1 MDDLFSTP
9 KNNKPK
15 STSPPPLKR
24 SRDCINE
31 EEDNELNMPPTIKRS
46 HRILLPEFTSALV
59 RPSHLSILIPAY
71 TPQMFE
77 WSDPR
82 SENVSEHRRSHDDP
96 AASHDVPSL
105 SAASASSSAA
115 SFSVSFSSVSV
126 ETTGVKQLILRL
138 NNLKIDPVKKNQ

>member
-15 STSPPPLKR
+15 PTSPPPLKR

-31 EEDNELNMPPTIKRS
+31 EEDIELNIPPTIKRS
-46 HRILLPEFTSALV
+46 NRILLPEFTSTL
-59 RPSHLSILIPAY
+59 RHPHLSILIPAY

-82 SENVSEHRRSHDDP
+82 SENVSDHRRSHDDP
-96 AASHDVPSL
+96 AASHDAPSS
-105 SAASASSSAA
+105 SAASSSAA

-126 ETTGVKQLILRL
+126 ETPGVKQLILRL
-138 NNLKIDPVKKNQ
+138 NNLKIDKVKKNQ

>member
-15 STSPPPLKR
+15 PTSPPPLKR

-31 EEDNELNMPPTIKRS
+31 EEDIELNIPPTIKRS
-46 HRILLPEFTSALV
+46 HRILLPEFTSTL
-59 RPSHLSILIPAY
+59 RPPHLSILIPAY

-82 SENVSEHRRSHDDP
+82 SHDDP
-96 AASHDVPSL
+96 VASHDVPSS
-105 SAASASSSAA
+105 SAVSSSAA

-126 ETTGVKQLILRL
+126 ETPGVKQLILRL
-138 NNLKIDPVKKNQ
+138 NNLKIDQVKKNQ